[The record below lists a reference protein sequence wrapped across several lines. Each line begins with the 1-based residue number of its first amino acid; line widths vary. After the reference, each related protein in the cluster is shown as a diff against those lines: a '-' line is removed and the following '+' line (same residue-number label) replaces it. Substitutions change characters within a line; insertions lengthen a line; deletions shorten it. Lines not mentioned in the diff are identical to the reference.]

1 MIWKNHLL
9 VFSYFSKKSSFCL
22 KNKLFLF
29 NNKVT
34 EIRQEDFKNGPLIIK
49 EPGQY
54 KLMENIIFEP
64 NKHNMGKPTKEQ
76 LKKLPIEFREPSNYE
91 EVVINKKIE
100 KPKFKVNLEK
110 SNVNLP

>member
-1 MIWKNHLL
+1 MSRRDRFYNEENFLFTDLYKKN
-9 VFSYFSKKSSFCL
+9 KSINLFI
-22 KNKLFLF
+22 NKLFLF

-76 LKKLPIEFREPSNYE
+76 LKLPIEFNLGFAGIIIT
-91 EVVINKKIE
+91 VIMY
-100 KPKFKVNLEK
+100 F
-110 SNVNLP
+110 